1 MSSGLFHNVLVASDN
16 SACKLNYG
24 IIPARL
30 RAVSFV
36 ALLCRGSV
44 FMSSSLF
51 FVRIFQNGK
60 RKQKQ
65 TNMDYDFV
73 FRISAFVAH
82 RLCYLPIFFPFV
94 LFIVSLFSFLAC
106 SRNNTHTQ

>member
-16 SACKLNYG
+16 SACELNYG

-44 FMSSSLF
+44 YISSFPFL
-51 FVRIFQNGK
+51 V
-60 RKQKQ
+60 
-65 TNMDYDFV
+65 
-73 FRISAFVAH
+73 
-82 RLCYLPIFFPFV
+82 PFV
-94 LFIVSLFSFLAC
+94 LFVVSLVCFFGFRFSSFKLENAIFILFAC
-106 SRNNTHTQ
+106 SL